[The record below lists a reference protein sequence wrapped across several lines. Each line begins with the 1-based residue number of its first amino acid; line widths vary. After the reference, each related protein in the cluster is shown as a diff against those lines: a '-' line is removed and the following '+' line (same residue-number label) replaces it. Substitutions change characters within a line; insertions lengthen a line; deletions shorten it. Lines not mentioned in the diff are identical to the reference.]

1 MQEDDMTGSVR
12 RSVLVMM
19 ACLAWGQLAAAAEPD
34 KGGRSRA
41 STKSKATATIAVW
54 DKPTADYVQ
63 ALAAR
68 ARQAYVARL
77 AQLTDEQLRQV
88 LIDRFCMTVWWKRFD
103 KRAEPTSPMVA
114 AEWRKPA
121 WEESCVAGFRRLREL
136 LIPSIEQVVD
146 GPLLEQRQ
154 ALLAACAQ
162 ADAAAQPQPP
172 AAKPPQKS
180 PTGLDYPALNRGPAT
195 AVEKFQRLERAV
207 LVASSIADADSGPVL
222 LENEQLA
229 DGLDVEE
236 ASAVQY
242 MNERRLMAG
251 STALRINLLS
261 SAAVRDH
268 VTDMGMGRHN
278 CVNHSSDKGDFF
290 QRMARFGYE
299 GATEGLGFG
308 YNGPN
313 AVDQQ
318 CYGGGHTVAVYST
331 DISEIGCGC
340 HKTADPNEPQ
350 AVYGFAYGGSQP
362 KRTPW
367 YEDRFFL
374 PPGLDSR
381 RLEGAAASAYAAVTN
396 DRFQALKPLAKRRE
410 AQPGQA
416 DATSIAVRFL
426 LAYVELQIDH
436 ELSMIESLLQAGDCF
451 GVQQRLAAA
460 DDRLAGLPRYDRA
473 AAHYRKL
480 LKEKKLQQ
488 ELELGQSYHA
498 RLTAAAAAGD
508 TLDRPAVA
516 ADLRAFAAQART
528 SAYAEAAET
537 VAAALDDAKIPVTD
551 ALESYLQKKTSPLT
565 IAHFP

>member
-1 MQEDDMTGSVR
+1 
-12 RSVLVMM
+12 
-19 ACLAWGQLAAAAEPD
+19 
-34 KGGRSRA
+34 
-41 STKSKATATIAVW
+41 
-54 DKPTADYVQ
+54 
-63 ALAAR
+63 
-68 ARQAYVARL
+68 VARL

-88 LIDRFCMTVWWKRFD
+88 LIDRFCMTVWSKRFD

-114 AEWRKPA
+114 AEWRNPA

-136 LIPSIEQVVD
+136 LIPSIEQIVD
-146 GPLLEQRQ
+146 GPLLEQHQ
-154 ALLAACAQ
+154 ALLSACAL
-162 ADAAAQPQPP
+162 ADAVAGSQPP

-207 LVASSIADADSGPVL
+207 LVANSIADADSGPVL

-236 ASAVQY
+236 ASAIQY

-313 AVDQQ
+313 ALDQQ

-374 PPGLDSR
+374 PPR
-381 RLEGAAASAYAAVTN
+381 PRLPAAGGGGGQRLCGGHERPSPGPEAA
-396 DRFQALKPLAKRRE
+396 RE
-410 AQPGQA
+410 AA
-416 DATSIAVRFL
+416 
-426 LAYVELQIDH
+426 
-436 ELSMIESLLQAGDCF
+436 
-451 GVQQRLAAA
+451 
-460 DDRLAGLPRYDRA
+460 
-473 AAHYRKL
+473 
-480 LKEKKLQQ
+480 
-488 ELELGQSYHA
+488 
-498 RLTAAAAAGD
+498 
-508 TLDRPAVA
+508 
-516 ADLRAFAAQART
+516 
-528 SAYAEAAET
+528 
-537 VAAALDDAKIPVTD
+537 
-551 ALESYLQKKTSPLT
+551 
-565 IAHFP
+565 

>member
-1 MQEDDMTGSVR
+1 MTGSVR
-12 RSVLVMM
+12 RSALVMM
-19 ACLAWGQLAAAAEPD
+19 ACLAWGHLAAAAEPG
-34 KGGRSRA
+34 KASRSRA
-41 STKSKATATIAVW
+41 PTKSKTTAATPGW

-63 ALAAR
+63 ALGAR
-68 ARQAYVARL
+68 ARQAYVLRL

-114 AEWRKPA
+114 AEWRRPA
-121 WEESCVAGFRRLREL
+121 WEESCVAGFRRLQEL
-136 LIPSIEQVVD
+136 LIPTVEQIVD
-146 GPLLEQRQ
+146 APLLEQRQ

-162 ADAAAQPQPP
+162 ADALAASQPP
-172 AAKPPQKS
+172 AAQPPQKS
-180 PTGLDYPALNRGPAT
+180 PTGLEYPALNRGPAT
-195 AVEKFQRLERAV
+195 AVQKFQRLERAV
-207 LVASSIADADSGPVL
+207 LVANSIADADSVPVL

-229 DGLDVEE
+229 DDLDVEE
-236 ASAVQY
+236 ASAIQY
-242 MNERRLMAG
+242 MNERRLIAG

-268 VTDMGMGRHN
+268 VTDMGTGRHN

-340 HKTADPNEPQ
+340 HDTAPNEQ

-362 KRTPW
+362 PRTPW
-367 YEDRFFL
+367 YEDGFFL

-381 RLEGAAASAYAAVTN
+381 RLEGAAASAYAAVN
-396 DRFQALKPLAKRRE
+396 NNRFQALKPLAKRRE

-451 GVQQRLAAA
+451 GFQQRLAAA

-480 LKEKKLQQ
+480 LKDGKLQE
-488 ELELGQSYHA
+488 ELALGRAYHA

-508 TLDRPAVA
+508 TLDRQATA
-516 ADLRAFAAQART
+516 TDLRAFAAQART

-537 VAAALDDAKIPVTD
+537 VAAALDDAKMTVSD
-551 ALESYLQKKTSPLT
+551 ALESHLQKKTSPLT
-565 IAHFP
+565 IKHFP